1 MVGIAT
7 MIVLSYGSR
16 LSKHVKG
23 DGWLRIVGYGVKG
36 MDENTIDYFKEW
48 MGL

>member
-1 MVGIAT
+1 MVAD
-7 MIVLSYGSR
+7 YPNA
-16 LSKHVKG
+16 VKA

-36 MDENTIDYFKEW
+36 MDENTIEYCDEW